1 MMSSGAKILLLPWKC
16 QDFEHMHQT
25 NHNTSTALM
34 QSDKKCETWAI
45 LVQGHLLCSKR
56 WYTSHTKSNLW
67 FFLFTTT
74 RVHNEMHQG
83 FKCKPL
89 MQWGGDQKGPRP
101 QKD

>member
-16 QDFEHMHQT
+16 QDFEHMHQS

-56 WYTSHTKSNLW
+56 WYTTQKAISGSSCLPLPGYTMRC
-67 FFLFTTT
+67 T
-74 RVHNEMHQG
+74 RDLSAS
-83 FKCKPL
+83 P
-89 MQWGGDQKGPRP
+89 
-101 QKD
+101 